1 MKAIQLEASLQFNPT
16 YKNLTPP
23 VGEALVRVH
32 QAGICATDIQL
43 VKGYMGFQGILGHE
57 FVGTVEQAYGHEHLN
72 GRRVVGEINAAC
84 RTCPTCQAERLTHCP
99 NRTTLGIDQRDGA
112 FAEYLCLPVENLH
125 PVPDNISD
133 DQAVFTE
140 PLAAAC
146 QILEQ
151 ISVTRNDHVVIIG
164 DGKLGL
170 LCAQVIHTTPC
181 QLTVIGRHPDKL
193 ALLKNLG
200 IQTTTQIEDVSPGID
215 IAIEA
220 TGSPDGLKV
229 ANQLL
234 RPRGTLVMKSTYP
247 GHTTFD
253 FTSLVVNEIN
263 IVGSRCGPF
272 PQALEM
278 LEQNRVC
285 VEPLIHSKFSINQG
299 IEAIKLASTP
309 GILKVLITMN

>member
-1 MKAIQLEASLQFNPT
+1 MKAIRLEASLQFNPT
-16 YKNLTPP
+16 CKDPTPP
-23 VGEALVRVH
+23 GGEARVRVH

-57 FVGTVEQAYGHEHLN
+57 FVGTVEEASGHEHLN
-72 GRRVVGEINAAC
+72 GKRVVGEINAAC
-84 RTCPTCQAERLTHCP
+84 RNCPTCQTGYLTHCP

-125 PVPDNISD
+125 PLPDNISD

-151 ISVTRNDHVVIIG
+151 ISITANDRVVIIG

-170 LCAQVIHTTPC
+170 LCAQVIHTTSC
-181 QLTVIGRHPDKL
+181 QLTVIGRHPEKL

-200 IQTTTQIEDVSPGID
+200 IETTTQIENVSPGID
-215 IAIEA
+215 IAVEA
-220 TGSPDGLKV
+220 TGSPDGLKL

-234 RPRGTLVMKSTYP
+234 RPRGTLVMKSTYH

-253 FTSLVVNEIN
+253 FTALVVNEIN
-263 IVGSRCGPF
+263 ILGSRCGPF

-278 LEQNRVC
+278 LKQNHVS
-285 VEPLIHSKFSINQG
+285 VEPLIHSKLSINQG

-309 GILKVLITMN
+309 GTLKVLITMD